1 MKTTGKAGAG
11 IILLALLTVACK
23 KDYNCECTVT
33 TNDPYR
39 NENVVT
45 LVSRNVYSYRLNAV
59 AACEGKAAELDTLSY
74 THVSCKLK

>member
-1 MKTTGKAGAG
+1 MKTPGKAGAG
-11 IILLALLTVACK
+11 IVLLALLAVACK

-45 LVSRNVYSYRLNAV
+45 VVSRNVYSNRLNAV
-59 AACEGKAAELDTLSY
+59 SACERKAYELDTLSY
-74 THVSCKLK
+74 TYVNCKLK